1 MEFEVKSFGYVDLY
15 VCTADESAG
24 AWRAGLYLI
33 ISGLQQGEAEPS
45 LCVRRGRRSCGSDF
59 VDETDGDPG

>member
-15 VCTADESAG
+15 VCAADESPG

-33 ISGLQQGEAEPS
+33 IAGL
-45 LCVRRGRRSCGSDF
+45 
-59 VDETDGDPG
+59 